1 MFHAFKAHSK
11 NVFVYYFPELN
22 HFVPLLRLFKTS
34 LESQGTRTMSA
45 KRVHVSVPKIEN
57 PLSFKQNSLEFP
69 KSTTSFLCNSC
80 SIVSCYSSS
89 SSMISATISSEHLLS
104 VNSVSTIAGFSVT
117 VSAVNACV
125 RTSISDNVKNLF
137 PKKKDILNF
146 AFPKSVISLSTID
159 SVPAP
164 FSLSSSVVS
173 PSSNAGSISYNSKV
187 AFSKFES
194 LQSKTGDKVQ
204 M

>member
-1 MFHAFKAHSK
+1 
-11 NVFVYYFPELN
+11 
-22 HFVPLLRLFKTS
+22 
-34 LESQGTRTMSA
+34 MSA

-69 KSTTSFLCNSC
+69 KSTTPFLCNSC

-173 PSSNAGSISYNSKV
+173 PSSNGASISYNSKV